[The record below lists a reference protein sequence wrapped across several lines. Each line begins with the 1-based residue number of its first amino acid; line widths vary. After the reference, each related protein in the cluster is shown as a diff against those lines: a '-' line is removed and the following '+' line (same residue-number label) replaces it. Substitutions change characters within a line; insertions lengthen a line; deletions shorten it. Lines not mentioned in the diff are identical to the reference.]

1 MLVFT
6 KCLCKRHIVKIMNT
20 LRKQWS
26 LSKDLQVFLTVIR
39 QQSFAAAALELGVSP
54 AYVSK
59 RIRLLE
65 EALDARLFH
74 RTGRRCSLTAGGE
87 LVERGAG
94 QILDDMDSLFDDL
107 STTRQSPHGLLHIC
121 SSFGFGRNHVAPA
134 VAMLAEQFPDLEIR
148 FDVFDR
154 VVDIDGEGF
163 DLEIW
168 VGDDLP
174 GQHIC
179 RRLVSN
185 QRVLCA
191 APAYL
196 QRRDTPGTL
205 EELAQ
210 HDCLVIKERNNAFG
224 GWNLQRDGQSENV
237 RISGRLSSNNGEI
250 VLQCVARSRRS
261 YWFAGKAPS
270 KGSRPV
276 MFRFDKNSLQ
286 ASVRKTCALICRRF
300 AVSTSVR
307 MEGLNRSPCD
317 D

>member
-1 MLVFT
+1 
-6 KCLCKRHIVKIMNT
+6 MNT
-20 LRKQWS
+20 LRKQWP
-26 LSKDLQVFLTVIR
+26 LAKDLHVFLTIIR
-39 QQSFAAAALELGVSP
+39 QQSFAAAAVELGVSP

-65 EALDARLFH
+65 EALDTRLFH
-74 RTGRRCSLTAGGE
+74 RSGRRSSLTADGE

-94 QILDDMDSLFDDL
+94 QILDDMDALFDEL
-107 STTRQSPHGLLHIC
+107 STARQSPHGLLHIC

-134 VAMLAEQFPDLEIR
+134 VAMLAEQFPELEIR

-163 DLEIW
+163 DLEIR

-174 GQHIC
+174 DQHIC

-196 QRRDTPGTL
+196 QRRGTPQTL
-205 EELAQ
+205 EELSE

-224 GWNLQRDGQSENV
+224 VWNLQRDGRSENV
-237 RISGRLSSNNGEI
+237 RINGPLSSNNGEI
-250 VLQCVARSRRS
+250 VLQWALHGRGILLRSMWDVRAMLEQKKLVRILDDYSQSADVWAVYSTRATNSARLRVCLE
-261 YWFAGKAPS
+261 FFEQHFGQ
-270 KGSRPV
+270 
-276 MFRFDKNSLQ
+276 L
-286 ASVRKTCALICRRF
+286 
-300 AVSTSVR
+300 
-307 MEGLNRSPCD
+307 EG
-317 D
+317 